1 MHAQRGAH
9 AIANDV
15 DRGAEAATTA
25 TQGLL
30 TCWSVLW
37 STSGT
42 RMRPHTRAVHDPV
55 FHIWVLGTVCP
66 QALPHAPVAP
76 ARTGVY
82 TRFPVPYAAG
92 RTRHCAPRR
101 SSHRT
106 ASTKRRHARSS
117 VPRYGGGSGRTHAR
131 HFVQCS
137 SVRCTLVIRRPY
149 QRLLKCHQNLVQSCN
164 YWLTATTSPPVICT
178 SSLGVIGNTACGV
191 PAAAHS

>member
-92 RTRHCAPRR
+92 RTRPLRPPSVDPPHGVHKAPARAIISAEVRR
-101 SSHRT
+101 WVGSHTRP
-106 ASTKRRHARSS
+106 AFRPVLVGQVHAC
-117 VPRYGGGSGRTHAR
+117 Y
-131 HFVQCS
+131 
-137 SVRCTLVIRRPY
+137 
-149 QRLLKCHQNLVQSCN
+149 
-164 YWLTATTSPPVICT
+164 TTT
-178 SSLGVIGNTACGV
+178 V
-191 PAAAHS
+191 PAVTQMSPEPK